1 MATAKSAWAALAI
14 SCCLSD
20 LNSGSLPP
28 RQLRQVASGWNREP
42 VPFFYGVDHEAAL
55 LAVVADAGLTAGASD
70 LPEIVSGL
78 REETQSKPWRW
89 LQVRVHLILIDLN
102 MGRLREA
109 AFNATVLRKEMH
121 ASISRRPVPAWAAA
135 SPAEHAAAAETSR
148 ELLPT
153 VMQAELYLWAEL
165 RTTNLD
171 EVAQLATGIGR
182 TVTSDTTGAYV
193 ALPLLPLRAAQMLE
207 TMTHGRPPDSKL
219 QADIAALWRAAAGG
233 VLGTGD
239 VMKLALVSSTGRPY
253 QRAVRANGGPTT
265 ETVRTD
271 YSAKDARSAWHAHA
285 GDGGWMHQRPE
296 PKRTETDTICD
307 IDRRSNLTTAELLR
321 DYVNH
326 GRPVLV
332 RGLLDGWPLNR
343 WTRSSMLS
351 RRGNHSV
358 LVRSSDFIAAARST
372 GGFRSADAA
381 AGGTSM
387 LLREFMSV
395 DTGEEDETNKG
406 YVFTS
411 ESDLVKAEE
420 DYFHPPLFADHS
432 SPSSVLPW
440 TASERESKAIFFY
453 GKHGSGVGF
462 HHHSNALNALLFGR
476 KRWFLS
482 PLHTFH
488 GPWGGPI
495 KGYLELLQ
503 HGNLPSHPIRCV
515 QEAGEVLFVP
525 TGWEHAT
532 INEEESIGIAMEMGD
547 EPEQS
552 LSLLLSGGKQK
563 VKTRKRK
570 RRSGL

>member
-1 MATAKSAWAALAI
+1 M
-14 SCCLSD
+14 
-20 LNSGSLPP
+20 
-28 RQLRQVASGWNREP
+28 
-42 VPFFYGVDHEAAL
+42 PFFYGVDHETAL
-55 LAVVADAGLTAGASD
+55 LLAVADAGLTAGASD
-70 LPEIVSGL
+70 LPELVEGL
-78 REETQSKPWRW
+78 RKATQSKPWQW

-109 AFNATVLRKEMH
+109 ASNATVLRKELH
-121 ASISRRPVPAWAAA
+121 AGMSRRPVPAWAAA
-135 SPAEHAAAAETSR
+135 SVAEHGAAAEASR

-153 VMQAELYLWAEL
+153 VMQAELYLWTEL
-165 RTTNLD
+165 RNFD
-171 EVAQLATGIGR
+171 DVGQLATGIGR
-182 TVTSDTTGAYV
+182 TVASDTTGAYA
-193 ALPLLPLRAAQMLE
+193 ALPLLPLRAAQTLE
-207 TMTHGRPPDSKL
+207 TMAHGRPPNSQL
-219 QADIAALWRAAAGG
+219 QANIAALWRAAAGG

-265 ETVRTD
+265 ETVRKD

-285 GDGGWMHQRPE
+285 GDGGWMQHQPE
-296 PKRTETDTICD
+296 AKRTKTDTSCD
-307 IDRRSNLTTAELLR
+307 IDRRSQLSTAELLR
-321 DYVNH
+321 DYVNR

-332 RGLLDGWPLNR
+332 RGLLDGWPVNR
-343 WTRSSMLS
+343 WKRSSMLR

-358 LVRSSDFIAAARST
+358 LVRSSAFIAAARST

-387 LLREFMSV
+387 LLREFMMRDV
-395 DTGEEDETNKG
+395 DNEEDDETNTE

-411 ESDLVKAEE
+411 DSDLVEAGK
-420 DYFHPPLFADHS
+420 DYFHLALFADHS
-432 SPSSVLPW
+432 SSSSVLPW

-453 GKHGSGVGF
+453 GKNGSGVGF

-495 KGYLELLQ
+495 MGYLELLQ
-503 HGNLPSHPIRCV
+503 HGHLPSQPIQCV

-532 INEEESIGIAMEMGD
+532 LNDEESIGIAMELGD

-552 LSLLLSGGKQK
+552 LAVLLSGGNRK
-563 VKTRKRK
+563 VKNRKRK